1 MAHFY
6 TYETV
11 EIPLKFTPSGVLE
24 GYRHIVVSLKQSS
37 TVQINKTED
46 DLGIDIANDEII
58 VSLSQ
63 EETGQFNSDNPRK
76 VEIQVNI
83 YYTDTSRDV
92 TCKAYIDVYDNLYK
106 KVITDEHA

>member
-37 TVQINKTED
+37 SVLLI
-46 DLGIDIANDEII
+46 
-58 VSLSQ
+58 
-63 EETGQFNSDNPRK
+63 
-76 VEIQVNI
+76 
-83 YYTDTSRDV
+83 
-92 TCKAYIDVYDNLYK
+92 
-106 KVITDEHA
+106 